1 MFETF
6 AKGALNYP
14 VYVDF
19 WKNPILMFQCPNK
32 SSGLKEMTNLA
43 LSQNLPIPGEQGFPM
58 NALFKAPTNK
68 SEEGCYCNGLL

>member
-1 MFETF
+1 
-6 AKGALNYP
+6 
-14 VYVDF
+14 
-19 WKNPILMFQCPNK
+19 MFQCPNK

-68 SEEGCYCNGLL
+68 SEEGCFCNGLL